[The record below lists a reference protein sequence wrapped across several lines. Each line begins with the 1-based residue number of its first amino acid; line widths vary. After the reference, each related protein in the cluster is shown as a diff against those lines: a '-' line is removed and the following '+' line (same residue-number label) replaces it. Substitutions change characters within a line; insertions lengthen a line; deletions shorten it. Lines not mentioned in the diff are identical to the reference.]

1 MIFIPRREMVKMIKK
16 IKGAGF
22 AFIMGAMMVAASG
35 CGKTEETTA
44 ERAPISEGK
53 VMDALIDEAENTEDK
68 VDYTTDKPD
77 DPDDPE
83 GNTEGDAEGDV
94 EGDAYSKID
103 EFKTTLESD
112 NGVIR
117 VEVEAPVNIRESE
130 SYPMVKVS
138 RKPIDNDFL
147 KLAKDMLLGDVQL
160 YDGIRVMDPCYEEIV
175 KAGKAETELQ
185 GLDLSG
191 QVYYEDI
198 KDYPIETGLFNVN
211 ASAEKYSDEPHY
223 GDYYMGLMPDG
234 DMFYGVT
241 DGSDGN
247 YASITVV
254 NSERYGSSLK
264 YYKNKD
270 YFVSNGT
277 VLPAMN
283 LCVWPVEKGKNYPF
297 DESVN
302 PTPFMYPPSGDGEDI
317 YDEDGNYVETVFSGG
332 VDPNFTGFVVE
343 ESKNETNNISKDDAI
358 SQAEDILAKL
368 GYSDQYSV
376 VYAEDSYV
384 INDEDSREKGENEK
398 YSINMTSGRVWDIVY
413 ERSVN
418 GNAVEDYGEK
428 FSEQYRLTGSGKQ
441 VWFGEYIE
449 VFVNDNGVVGL
460 FIGDPLNVDEVVV
473 ENSGLMDF
481 EDIKKIYEETQLE
494 TLNQTPFFDSI
505 LDEEPGP
512 LDDVIKIN
520 DIRLTYAKASD
531 PDDFNTGYLIPV
543 WDFSGACYDSEGGI
557 RCEGSFL
564 QINAID
570 GSIYNSEVGY

>member
-1 MIFIPRREMVKMIKK
+1 MIKK

-22 AFIMGAMMVAASG
+22 ALMIGAMMAVSG
-35 CGKTEETTA
+35 CGKNEEVTA

-53 VMDALIDEAENTEDK
+53 AMDALIDEAENTEGK

-77 DPDDPE
+77 EPE
-83 GNTEGDAEGDV
+83 ENTDGDAEGDV
-94 EGDAYSKID
+94 EGETDAYTKID
-103 EFKTTLESD
+103 DFKTSLESD
-112 NGVIR
+112 NGLIKVD
-117 VEVEAPVNIRESE
+117 VDAPVRLKESD
-130 SYPMVKVS
+130 SYPMLKVS
-138 RKPIDNDFL
+138 RKPIDNELL
-147 KLAKDMLLGDVQL
+147 KLAKDTLIGDAQL
-160 YDGIRVMDPCYEEIV
+160 YDGIRVMNPTHEQIV
-175 KAGKAETELQ
+175 KAGMAEVELE

-191 QVYYEDI
+191 QVYYENI
-198 KDYPIETGLFNVN
+198 KDYPIETGLYNIN

-223 GDYYMGLMPDG
+223 EDYYMDLMPDG

-247 YASITVV
+247 YASLTVV

-264 YYKNKD
+264 YYKSKD

-277 VLPAMN
+277 VLPTMN

-317 YDEDGNYVETVFSGG
+317 YDENGNYVETVFSGG

-343 ESKNETNNISKDDAI
+343 ESKNETNNISKDDAVR
-358 SQAEDILAKL
+358 QAEDILAKL

-376 VYAEDSYV
+376 LYAEDSYV
-384 INDEDSREKGENEK
+384 ISDDNISESGDKSEK
-398 YSINMTSGRVWDIVY
+398 YSIDMTAGRVWDIVY

-418 GNAVEDYGEK
+418 GNPVEDFGEK
-428 FSEQYRLTGSGKQ
+428 LSEQYRMTGIEKQ
-441 VWFGEYIE
+441 VWFSEYVE
-449 VFVNDNGVVGL
+449 VFVNDNGIVGL
-460 FIGDPLNVDEVVV
+460 FIGDPLNADEVVV
-473 ENSGLMDF
+473 ENSGLMGF
-481 EDIKKIYEETQLE
+481 EDIKKIYEEAQLE

-505 LDEEPGP
+505 LDVEPGP
-512 LDDVIKIN
+512 LESVIKIN
-520 DIRLTYAKASD
+520 DVRLTYTRVSD
-531 PDDFNTGYLIPV
+531 MEDFGTGYLIPV
-543 WDFSGACYDSEGGI
+543 WDFSGVCYGADGHI
-557 RCEGSFL
+557 QCEGSFL